1 MKKHNIFKVVSIT
14 ILVAVLLTWV
24 LDSTYFSGELINNG
38 KLQVGLFDL
47 FSYFS
52 AILSYFG
59 YIPLYILAVGG
70 FYGVLYK
77 TNGYRNLLDKIV
89 DKYSG
94 NEWIFLT
101 IIMILFAVIT
111 SVAGLSLGLFFMF
124 PFVITVILLMGY
136 SKITALLTTVGSIC
150 VGLIGTTYSVTET
163 SVINS
168 YLNLPA
174 ANELIVKIILLVIG
188 LVLLIVNTLLYARK
202 HRINSPRKGFLY
214 PETNNEH
221 AKTWPIVLVFDFVLL
236 IMILSFMSWNGAFE
250 VTLFDELLK
259 SINEFTIGKDEGF
272 AIFSKILGTSI
283 SAFGNWTLTELSILL
298 FIASGFVALLNKVS
312 FNDMV
317 SGFGAGAKK
326 ALKPA
331 FMVSILYVLVFV
343 SAYHPYTLTI
353 TKPILDLTKTLNV
366 VTMSAAASISH
377 LFNVELYY
385 SASSIL
391 SYVTA
396 TFTDTSLYGI
406 IAVIWQA
413 TYGLVMLF
421 VPTSAIL
428 VAGLSYL
435 NVSYFKWLKAIWKLL
450 LQLIVVLLIVFLILT
465 VI

>member
-14 ILVAVLLTWV
+14 LLVAVLLTWV
-24 LDSTYFSGELINNG
+24 LESTYYSGEVVNNG
-38 KLQVGLFDL
+38 KLQVGIFDL

-89 DKYSG
+89 DKYNG

-101 IIMILFAVIT
+101 IVMILFAIVT
-111 SVAGLSLGLFFMF
+111 SIAGLSLGLFFMF

-150 VGLIGTTYSVTET
+150 VGLIGTTYSVTEV
-163 SVINS
+163 SVLNS
-168 YLNLPA
+168 YLSLPA
-174 ANELIVKIILLVIG
+174 SSEIVTKIILLVIG

-202 HRINSPRKGFLY
+202 HRIYSPRKGFLY
-214 PETNNEH
+214 PESTNEH
-221 AKTWPIVLVFDFVLL
+221 AKTWPIVLVFDVVLL

-250 VTLFDELLK
+250 ITLFDEILDSVNK
-259 SINEFTIGKDEGF
+259 FEVNKFP
-272 AIFSKILGTSI
+272 IFSKILGSSI
-283 SAFGNWTLTELSILL
+283 SAFGNWTLSELTILL
-298 FIASGFVALLNKVS
+298 VLASGAVAFLTRVS
-312 FNDMV
+312 FNDMIK
-317 SGFGAGAKK
+317 GFGAGARK

-331 FMVSILYVLVFV
+331 FMVSIIYVLVFV

-366 VTMSAAASISH
+366 VTMSAAASVSH

-396 TFTDTSLYGI
+396 VFTDTSVYGV
-406 IAVIWQA
+406 IAIIWQA

-450 LQLIVVLLIVFLILT
+450 LQLIVALLVVFLIL
-465 VI
+465 VMI